1 MRKRLRPHRI
11 YMRPCSYSRRVE
23 CAARATRSS
32 FPGSDW
38 STRRVIMSEK
48 TKITS
53 AQIRAARG
61 LLNWSA
67 RELSERSGVSQSS
80 IHRAERAEGRPSMHE
95 HSLAAIKAGLERYG
109 VEFLDDSGV
118 RLGLEQG
125 AGAQTVDPS
134 SKNFSV
140 ESRARW
146 MSSGH
151 S

>member
-1 MRKRLRPHRI
+1 
-11 YMRPCSYSRRVE
+11 
-23 CAARATRSS
+23 
-32 FPGSDW
+32 
-38 STRRVIMSEK
+38 MSKK

-53 AQIRAARG
+53 AQIRASRG

-95 HSLAAIKAGLERYG
+95 QSLAAIKAALERYG

-118 RLGLEQG
+118 RVRMEQG
-125 AGAQTVDPS
+125 TGSQTADPS
-134 SKNFSV
+134 SKNFSM
-140 ESRARW
+140 ENRTRW
-146 MSSGH
+146 MPSSH

>member
-1 MRKRLRPHRI
+1 MAERMERSNWRMQRVMMGKR
-11 YMRPCSYSRRVE
+11 
-23 CAARATRSS
+23 
-32 FPGSDW
+32 
-38 STRRVIMSEK
+38 

-67 RELSERSGVSQSS
+67 RELSERSGVSQST
-80 IHRAERAEGRPSMHE
+80 IHRAERAEGRPTMHE
-95 HSLAAIKAGLERYG
+95 HGLAAIKVALERYG
-109 VEFLDDSGV
+109 VEFLDESGV